1 MRTHHDAQLE
11 RARVE
16 RMKQRNRLAAERA
29 RRQAELER
37 ENATCAAVLVYQ
49 KEKALAE
56 ERARLNG
63 RTEAQFLAA
72 RAIWDAGRAR

>member
-16 RMKQRNRLAAERA
+16 RMKQRNRLAAERE

-37 ENATCAAVLVYQ
+37 ENADTAAVLLYR
-49 KEKALAE
+49 A
-56 ERARLNG
+56 ERAKRAG
-63 RTEAQFLAA
+63 RVDLKLLEA
-72 RAIWDAGRAR
+72 RAIWDAGRAS